1 MKFIDSQ
8 KEHNQILYELG
19 ILDDEEDWPLFQQMQ
34 WEHLDDLDIDDL
46 DLWWKYM
53 VYPGSTK

>member
-1 MKFIDSQ
+1 MKFIDDD

-19 ILDDEEDWPLFQQMQ
+19 ILDDEEDWPLFQKMQ
-34 WEHLDDLDIDDL
+34 REHLDDLDIDDI

>member
-1 MKFIDSQ
+1 MKFIDNE

-19 ILDDEEDWPLFQQMQ
+19 ILDDEEDWALFQKMQ
-34 WEHLDDLDIDDL
+34 REHLDDLDIDDI

>member
-1 MKFIDSQ
+1 MKFIDDD
-8 KEHNQILYELG
+8 KEHIQILYELG
-19 ILDDEEDWPLFQQMQ
+19 ILDDEEDWPLFQKMQ
-34 WEHLDDLDIDDL
+34 REHLDDLDIDDI

>member
-19 ILDDEEDWPLFQQMQ
+19 ILDDEEDWPLFQRMQ
-34 WEHLDDLDIDDL
+34 REHLDDLDIDDL

-53 VYPGSTK
+53 VIPGSK

>member
-1 MKFIDSQ
+1 MKFIDD

-19 ILDDEEDWPLFQQMQ
+19 ILDDEEDWPLFQKMQ
-34 WEHLDDLDIDDL
+34 REHLDDLDIDDI

>member
-19 ILDDEEDWPLFQQMQ
+19 ILDDEEDWQLFQRMQ
-34 WEHLDDLDIDDL
+34 REHLDDLDIDDL

-53 VYPGSTK
+53 VPPGSTK

>member
-34 WEHLDDLDIDDL
+34 REHLDDLDIDDL

-53 VYPGSTK
+53 VIPGSK

>member
-1 MKFIDSQ
+1 MKFIDDE
-8 KEHNQILYELG
+8 EHNQILYELG
-19 ILDDEEDWPLFQQMQ
+19 ILDDEEDWPLFQKMQ
-34 WEHLDDLDIDDL
+34 REHLDDLDIDDI

>member
-34 WEHLDDLDIDDL
+34 REHLDDLDIDDL

-53 VYPGSTK
+53 VTPGSTK